1 MIKLLSDGIVDEMI
15 STACKLVT
23 EKGMMT
29 RNLELIEAAGKN
41 ELLQVKGNRIF
52 PSVEALQTCL
62 IHLKQNRISNA
73 NTYQH
78 QHGWPDMLI
87 DHQAA
92 DDLVF
97 KLTDLPYQYCDHRAK
112 QIFPLTRSHVIEGT
126 KLMQALSVK
135 QDLKGYTCGVPQD
148 TADPLKTIEQYLIGF
163 RYNQNGGGTI
173 QSVAAEVESEF
184 NEICCIAEGRENL
197 QDRNLML
204 FSPSP
209 MILDADDLYLCF
221 KPGIRLGSFMVGS
234 MPMMGMTGPVD
245 PIGSYTLGIA
255 EVLGAATILHA
266 LFPKAKAYIYPH
278 PQAMDLNTGQMAFGT
293 IEHARL
299 EMLKLQVMKALGL
312 PYYNLKDIMTSAQ
325 MPGSMAQGDKALGF
339 YSGLMAGYKAFNL
352 MSLSTDQVWS
362 PVQALLDIEALKNA
376 WAATRP
382 INNPDAVSNAFN
394 TICEVIDND
403 YLFGETVDTLMNMT
417 ENYDMNSFQKRYFS
431 SEVWNAGGRKT
442 ELVAVEEKCNELLS
456 EWNFHPDQMKLE
468 KILNIYHRLCKKYNT
483 DPIRL
488 D

>member
-1 MIKLLSDGIVDEMI
+1 MKKLLSDGIVDEMI
-15 STACKLVT
+15 STACKLVI
-23 EKGMMT
+23 EKGIMT
-29 RNLELIEAAGKN
+29 RNAELLQSAARN

-52 PSVEALQTCL
+52 PSAEALQSCL
-62 IHLKQNRISNA
+62 DHIKKNRISNG
-73 NTYQH
+73 NFYEH

-92 DDLVF
+92 NDLVI
-97 KLTDLPYQYCDHRAK
+97 KLTDLPYQFCDHRTK
-112 QIFPLTRSHVIEGT
+112 QIIPLTRCHVIEGT

-163 RYNQNGGGTI
+163 RFNQNGGGTI
-173 QSVAAEVESEF
+173 QSVAAEVEMEF

-209 MILDADDLYLCF
+209 MILDADELYLCF
-221 KPGIRLGSFMVGS
+221 KPGIHLGSFMVGS

-266 LFPKAKAYIYPH
+266 LFPKAKAYVYPH
-278 PQAMDLNTGQMAFGT
+278 PQAMDLNSGQMAFGT

-299 EMLKLQVMKALGL
+299 EMIKIQVMKTLGL
-312 PYYNLKDIMTSAQ
+312 QYYNLKDIMTSAQ
-325 MPGSMAQGDKALGF
+325 MPGSMAQADKALGF
-339 YSGLMAGYKAFNL
+339 YTGLMAGYKAFNL
-352 MSLSTDQVWS
+352 MPLSTDQVWS
-362 PVQALLDIEALKNA
+362 PVQALLDIDALKNA
-376 WAATRP
+376 WVATRP
-382 INNPDAVSNAFN
+382 INNPDAVTNAWE

-403 YLFGETVDTLMNMT
+403 YLFAETTDTLMNMH
-417 ENYDMNSFQKRYFS
+417 ENYDMSSVHNRFFS
-431 SEVWNAGGRKT
+431 SEVWNTGGRQP
-442 ELVAVEEKCNELLS
+442 ELLAVEERCEELIS
-456 EWNFHPDQMKLE
+456 AWNFHPEQDKLDR
-468 KILNIYHRLCKKYNT
+468 ILPIYRKLCNRYNV
-483 DPIRL
+483 DPINL
-488 D
+488 G

>member
-15 STACKLVT
+15 STACKLVI

-29 RNLELIEAAGKN
+29 RNSELIEAAGKN

-52 PSVEALQTCL
+52 PSAEVLQSCL
-62 IHLKQNRISNA
+62 VHMKQNRISTSNF
-73 NTYQH
+73 YQH
-78 QHGWPDMLI
+78 QHGWRDMII

-92 DDLVF
+92 DDLVI
-97 KLTDLPYQYCDHRAK
+97 KLTDLPYQYCDHRAG
-112 QIFPLTRSHVIEGT
+112 QIVPLTRSHVIEGT
-126 KLMQALSVK
+126 KLMQVLTVK
-135 QDLKGYTCGVPQD
+135 QDIKGYTCGVPQD

-173 QSVAAEVESEF
+173 QSVAAEVDMEF

-221 KPGIRLGSFMVGS
+221 KPGIHLGSFMVGS

-255 EVLGAATILHA
+255 EVLGGATILHA
-266 LFPKAKAYIYPH
+266 LFPQARAYVYPH

-299 EMLKLQVMKALGL
+299 EMLKLPVMKALGL
-312 PYYNLKDIMTSAQ
+312 QYYNLKDIMTSAQ

-339 YSGLMAGYKAFNL
+339 YTGLMAGYKAFNL
-352 MSLSTDQVWS
+352 MPLSTDQVWS
-362 PVQALLDIEALKNA
+362 PVQALLDIEALRNA
-376 WAATRP
+376 QAAMRP
-382 INNPDAVSNAFN
+382 INNHEAVSRAFE
-394 TICEVIDND
+394 TICEVIDNG
-403 YLFGETVDTLMNMT
+403 YLFGESIDTLMNMN
-417 ENYDMNSFQKRYFS
+417 ENYDMNSVHRRFFS
-431 SEVWNAGGRKT
+431 SEAWITGGRQT
-442 ELVAVEEKCNELLS
+442 ELAAVEEKCAELIS
-456 EWNFHPDQMKLE
+456 EWDYHPDQMKLE
-468 KILNIYHRLCKKYNT
+468 KILSIYRRLCKKYNT